1 MASAVT
7 PQFAGST
14 LDRLDKVRL
23 SLSALASLLEPVDH
37 LGHSERGE
45 LAMLLSLLD
54 ELADDHPSE
63 ARHART
69 AVVDLIGST
78 GELGCVA
85 REHLHALVGLL
96 AMMQASALLP
106 PVYEGAA

>member
-14 LDRLDKVRL
+14 VDRLDKVRL
-23 SLSALASLLEPVDH
+23 SLSALAGLLKPVDH
-37 LGHSERGE
+37 LGHSDRGE

-54 ELADDHPSE
+54 ELADSYPLE
-63 ARHART
+63 ARLART

-85 REHLHALVGLL
+85 REHLHALIGLL
-96 AMMQASALLP
+96 AEMQTSALLP